1 MAEGRTGFPFRR
13 ALKRNGLVDV
23 WHDRRIPPGGLLNEE
38 IDANLGDSDLCL
50 FLISADFINSE
61 YCFHKEYQEAVKRR
75 AAGETEIVPI
85 IIRACDW
92 DVGGLR
98 RFNALPRDGVLVTQ
112 DAHSKADKH
121 QRDSAWLKIIDG
133 IKTVLDQIKKKAQPP
148 KLLSDY

>member
-98 RFNALPRDGVLVTQ
+98 RQCLTARWCARNARRPFQ
-112 DAHSKADKH
+112 S
-121 QRDSAWLKIIDG
+121 
-133 IKTVLDQIKKKAQPP
+133 
-148 KLLSDY
+148 

>member
-13 ALKRNGLVDV
+13 AKTEWFSGRLAR
-23 WHDRRIPPGGLLNEE
+23 PPDTARGLLNEE

-98 RFNALPRDGVLVTQ
+98 RFNALPRDGVPVTQ

-133 IKTVLDQIKKKAQPP
+133 IKTVLERASEPD
-148 KLLSDY
+148 